1 MNLNAGG
8 FFGIKDGRQLIEVR
22 LNDEKRS
29 RIEIGDS
36 IVFTLL
42 PDAKE
47 SIRTKVVGLLKYDS
61 FEELF
66 SNMDLAEWN
75 AKDWTIGQA
84 IDCCH
89 GYYSIEDEKK
99 HGVLGIRLELL

>member
-1 MNLNAGG
+1 MNLNIGG
-8 FFGIKDGRQLIEVR
+8 FFGIKEGRQTIEVR

-29 RIEIGDS
+29 RIKVGDS

-47 SIRTKVVGLLKYDS
+47 SIQTNVIGLLKYDS

-66 SNMDLAEWN
+66 SKIDLKEWN
-75 AKDWTIGQA
+75 AKDWTIEQA
-84 IDCCH
+84 ITCCRK
-89 GYYSIEDEKK
+89 YYSSEDEKK
-99 HGVLGIRLELL
+99 CGVLGIRLELV